1 MRRWEPTG
9 WTGGAG
15 RSEEQQIH
23 TARFDSKHSMH
34 IGYLSLA
41 SSGGSAMLSPFLFT
55 VVEVSTPSQL
65 VASAFLFHQT

>member
-9 WTGGAG
+9 WSGGPG

-23 TARFDSKHSMH
+23 TARFDSKYSTH
-34 IGYLSLA
+34 IGYR
-41 SSGGSAMLSPFLFT
+41 FT

-65 VASAFLFHQT
+65 VASVFLFHQT